1 MNNEKTIATLL
12 QTAKALQD
20 LAMELTLTNKPTAM
34 SYDESRKLTIRE
46 LKIREQLL
54 RNKQFVGINDIK
66 HPVHG
71 IIPVDRDKLD
81 DLLRYEE
88 GHLIRFKKSMFDGNL

>member
-12 QTAKALQD
+12 HTAKALQD
-20 LAMELTLTNKPTAM
+20 LALELTLTNQPTAM

-46 LKIREQLL
+46 LKIREQLM
-54 RNKQFVGINDIK
+54 RNKQFVGINEIK

-81 DLLRYEE
+81 QLLKYEE
-88 GHLIRFKKSMFDGNL
+88 GHLIRFKKSMFHQ